1 MKRAKVWVEVS
12 RSALLQNVRS
22 VREAAKPAKIMA
34 VVKSNAYGHGM
45 AGVAACVRRE
55 VDWFGVDSVDEALEL
70 RKKGIRKPIL
80 ILGYVP
86 PERLFECAKHRLSF
100 AAYNMETLRTIAKM
114 RARRAAFS
122 VHLKIETG
130 TARQGLCGA
139 ELERFARAAQKT
151 PSIAI
156 QGAYTHY
163 ANVEDTTDPSYAMR
177 QLKRFHGEL
186 ARLAAL
192 GIRPPVIHT
201 ACSAAAIL
209 YPETRFD
216 MIRLGISL
224 YGHWSS
230 KETMAVARQKRLKI
244 ELTPALAWKTVVA
257 QVKSVPKGT
266 PVSYGLTETVSRPSK
281 LAVLPIG
288 YWDGLDRGLSSV
300 GCALIRGR
308 RCKIMGRVCMNMT
321 VVDVTDVRSVRA
333 GDEVTLIGKQGSEV
347 ITAEEIASKIGSISY
362 EVLTRINPVIERF
375 VSQ

>member
-22 VREAAKPAKIMA
+22 VCEAVKPAKIMA

-55 VDWFGVDSVDEALEL
+55 VGWFGVDSVDEALEL
-70 RKKGIRKPIL
+70 RKKGIRKPVL

-86 PERLFECAKHRLSF
+86 PERLSECARYGFSF
-100 AAYNMETLRTIAKM
+100 VAYNLETLKAVSKIRAKTG
-114 RARRAAFS
+114 AFK

-130 TARQGLCGA
+130 TTRQGLEGA
-139 ELERFARAAQKT
+139 ALEAFVRRAMKI
-151 PSIAI
+151 PSVRLE
-156 QGAYTHY
+156 GAYTHY
-163 ANVEDTTDPSYAMR
+163 ANIEDTTDPSYAMK
-177 QLKRFHGEL
+177 QLKRFRTEV
-186 ARLAAL
+186 ARIRRL
-192 GIRPPVIHT
+192 GASPAVLHT

-209 YPETRFD
+209 YPETRFG

-230 KETMAVARQKRLKI
+230 KETLAAARQKGLKI
-244 ELTPALAWKTVVA
+244 KLTPALSWKTVVA
-257 QVKSVPKGT
+257 QVKTVPKGT

-281 LAVLPIG
+281 LAVLPVG

-321 VVDVTDVRSVRA
+321 VVDVTDIRSVKA
-333 GDEVTLIGKQGSEV
+333 GDEVVLIGKQGSEV
-347 ITAEEIASKIGSISY
+347 IIAEEIASKIGSISY
-362 EVLTRINPVIERF
+362 EVLTRINPVIERRYT
-375 VSQ
+375 V